1 MAIKL
6 VKGKC
11 GCQGCIYEDKDT
23 CPADDKVEGLNACSD
38 GDESM
43 IFVEVSDE

>member
-1 MAIKL
+1 MSVKL

-11 GCQGCIYEDKDT
+11 GCQGCIYEHEDK